1 MKIVVTGATGTIG
14 KHIVAALE
22 GKHEIIKVGLN
33 NGDYQVDITDPAS
46 IHAAFEQIGAFDA
59 LINASGDVAFNQFEQ
74 LTQDEW
80 QVGLSS
86 KLMGQVNLAQ
96 AAVKYL
102 NQGGSITL
110 TSGIIADYPIAY
122 GVSAA
127 TINGAV
133 QHFVKAAATEMPNN
147 IRINV
152 VSPTL
157 LTDSIEMY
165 GDHFPGFHAAD
176 GKIVAQSYVR
186 SVLGVE
192 TGQTF
197 KVLAGN

>member
-1 MKIVVTGATGTIG
+1 MKIVVIGATGTIG
-14 KHIVAALE
+14 QHIVAALAD
-22 GKHEIIKVGLN
+22 KHEIIKVGRN
-33 NGDYQVDITDPAS
+33 NTDVQMDITSLES
-46 IHAAFEQIGAFDA
+46 IHHALEQIGPFDA
-59 LINASGDVAFNQFEQ
+59 LVNASGDVAFNQFEQ

-80 QVGLSS
+80 QVGINS

-96 AAVKYL
+96 AATKYL

-133 QHFVKAAATEMPNN
+133 QHFVKAAATEMPKG

-157 LTDSIEMY
+157 LSESVEIY
-165 GDHFPGFHAAD
+165 GDYFPGFHPAP
-176 GKIVAQSYVR
+176 GKVVAQSYVR
-186 SVLGVE
+186 SILGVE
-192 TGQTF
+192 TGQTL